1 MPPKRAKCESCLPK
15 GQGVFLSRTLRT
27 DLKPTLTVGLT
38 FFHRCLDTVS
48 TTTITDGSFGSNGA
62 KLI

>member
-1 MPPKRAKCESCLPK
+1 MRAVCRKDKEFFEPY
-15 GQGVFLSRTLRT
+15 VT
-27 DLKPTLTVGLT
+27 DRFEAHLTVGLT